1 MKQTKTTLKE
11 LTAMYR
17 AVLRH
22 GILCNAIALGLIAA
36 PAMAAYT
43 PQESYTEQNAK
54 LELITAGGTTIDG
67 VSASGITAVDDDC
80 GAAMSIKYSDPTDTG
95 LTLVKNSLYSG
106 NKALGDEADSAA
118 FNLRLGN
125 VKVQNTKFLNNEA
138 MTGGAI
144 YTYLGNVSSTN
155 KVGYG
160 KLVIKDSVFEGNIAS
175 GEDNDDIEN
184 GGGAIVNVAINSRNG
199 GDAGMWISDTQFI
212 GNKNTKN
219 NLNGGGAINVG
230 SQSRTNITDSQFIG
244 NTSASRGGAISG
256 RDFDNGENHEAVMDI
271 VGSVFKG
278 NTAVTTGGAIDNTL
292 YDSDTHDGSV
302 YISGTTFGGTEEG
315 EGNSAANGG
324 AIYNH
329 VSQYGQRYQGQT
341 GNMYLTGTSFVNNAA
356 NSEED
361 MEGRGGAVYNEGVM
375 TIDGTFDGNTA
386 TNQGGAVFNYGELN
400 IDGATFTGN
409 KTTSIKN
416 PSQGGAIFN
425 SGDDDYLDVPS
436 ITANISNTTF
446 GDKNDVTKGN
456 QALQGGAIANE
467 SSLIDGE
474 VTLTNVNFYNNKAFA
489 DTSAEGKDS
498 SLGGAIWNQGVMT
511 VNGDTEFVGNK
522 AEGFNV
528 EGGAIYNSGS
538 LTFNDEVTFD
548 SNTSTDINSGNGAF
562 GGALSIGWTG
572 ETVFKKNATFTGNKA
587 LSTADKGTQGGA
599 IFNGNTVTFE
609 NGATF
614 SENEAVYGGA
624 VFNDDGTVNLTDAS
638 FTGNVAGD
646 EGGAIFTLN
655 GTVNINA
662 VNDNVVFSGN
672 TAGGQ
677 VNDIT
682 NYGGVVNLNAASGKT
697 ISLNGID
704 GKTFYGDT
712 PTINIIGA
720 GNVEI
725 SEYIAKQTVNVD
737 AGELHLTTGEAN
749 LYQSTVNVASGATIN
764 TIDNLVND
772 YTGAITLTDGANIK
786 GDIDFMNGTADKYL
800 STGATSVNYK
810 VGNLIGSVGNGTKNI
825 QVASDGTTV
834 NDAGFAW
841 ATSTEGLSLVSSG
854 NADGMVA
861 VTGLSGGIA
870 EATDVSANVNEIDYT
885 LTAAETLTT
894 AKTMYHNFALTG
906 GGTNDTDNGLNLAAN
921 LSTDENASVKI
932 SKLKLSGS
940 GTLNNAGLMHINDSL
955 IDVDVNNSGVLIS
968 DPTTYSGTV
977 TNSNFASFDN
987 DTFTATATLANTGTV
1002 SLYNG
1007 VTFDAGASITGAG
1020 VTNLVSG
1027 YTHFHDT
1034 ANANTI
1040 NVVSGANFDGAIVGG
1055 KINTQNGMI
1064 DNFAGSI
1071 QNMDVAM
1078 DVNTA
1083 SGTADTFA
1091 SITGSTIKSLSVSG
1105 GYGTADSV
1113 DVTIGSGLT
1122 LDSATEINGGYYT
1135 KVEQSGTTLTF
1146 SDKLVNAS
1154 GMQAN
1159 AAKADY
1165 SASGTYADG
1174 TIGKAIQGK
1183 QDTLTAGDAITI
1195 SSDSNISVADSG
1207 ITTGK
1212 LADGAVTTDKIADGT
1227 ITFADLNAGAVAT
1240 STTVNLAS
1248 PSDEKLVTEKAV
1260 VAGITNLVA
1269 EKETWVNNTL
1279 GITAANPNAVNDE
1292 YVGTNYL
1299 TSATTLTGADIALD
1313 SAIKANA
1320 NDIAKIVDGTTVVAK
1335 AYADEDGNNIKTT
1348 YATKAE
1354 VTAGVTAVYDHAHD
1368 WAESLLG
1375 LDVDENVANQ
1385 LQNGLA
1391 ALGGTN
1397 NIEATT
1403 IAGALHELDT
1413 EKQNIITDTATIAAD
1428 GTGFSVVAGSIDTA
1442 QLKDGG
1448 VTADKL
1454 ADGAV
1459 TSGKVADGAI
1469 TTAKIADGTI
1479 TFADLNAGM
1488 VVKSGTDVNIA
1499 TPSEEKLV
1507 TEKAVVEGI
1516 TSLVEQKQAWV
1527 DATLGITSANANA
1540 VNNEYTGT
1548 TYLTAATTLT
1558 GADKALD
1565 AEIVRLDA
1573 DETITGSVAKK
1584 VKDNARN
1591 ATYDNSTSALLAT
1604 TLQGAIDENAS
1615 NTGNLGTLSGN
1626 HVTAN
1631 TSVVSNL
1638 NQLSAAIDA
1647 AADSTLAAANTYTD
1661 QRVES
1666 MDKNLSAGVAGAVA
1680 LSSVAVSQVT
1690 VPRLTRW

>member
-22 GILCNAIALGLIAA
+22 GILCNAIALGLIATA
-36 PAMAAYT
+36 TPAMAERLILDEETTLTGQTFTGNSVTATSVDTETWTGTPEEPVIKTNAYLWT
-43 PQESYTEQNAK
+43 S
-54 LELITAGGTTIDG
+54 
-67 VSASGITAVDDDC
+67 
-80 GAAMSIKYSDPTDTG
+80 PTDR
-95 LTLVKNSLYSG
+95 TLQKDTEGKYIKGDIEQYTHTVTSSI
-106 NKALGDEADSAA
+106 AASDEA
-118 FNLRLGN
+118 
-125 VKVQNTKFLNNEA
+125 K
-138 MTGGAI
+138 
-144 YTYLGNVSSTN
+144 
-155 KVGYG
+155 
-160 KLVIKDSVFEGNIAS
+160 
-175 GEDNDDIEN
+175 
-184 GGGAIVNVAINSRNG
+184 
-199 GDAGMWISDTQFI
+199 
-212 GNKNTKN
+212 
-219 NLNGGGAINVG
+219 
-230 SQSRTNITDSQFIG
+230 
-244 NTSASRGGAISG
+244 
-256 RDFDNGENHEAVMDI
+256 
-271 VGSVFKG
+271 
-278 NTAVTTGGAIDNTL
+278 
-292 YDSDTHDGSV
+292 
-302 YISGTTFGGTEEG
+302 
-315 EGNSAANGG
+315 
-324 AIYNH
+324 
-329 VSQYGQRYQGQT
+329 
-341 GNMYLTGTSFVNNAA
+341 
-356 NSEED
+356 
-361 MEGRGGAVYNEGVM
+361 GGAVYSTAALTISGGEFSDNAANGALTGQKVKDVYRKQEGWEDFVLESDNGGDKR
-375 TIDGTFDGNTA
+375 TLNGA
-386 TNQGGAVFNYGELN
+386 YGGAVYAGAGLTISNDAVFANNRSDKYGGAVYVVGN
-400 IDGATFTGN
+400 IDVDSASFT
-409 KTTSIKN
+409 
-416 PSQGGAIFN
+416 
-425 SGDDDYLDVPS
+425 
-436 ITANISNTTF
+436 
-446 GDKNDVTKGN
+446 
-456 QALQGGAIANE
+456 
-467 SSLIDGE
+467 
-474 VTLTNVNFYNNKAFA
+474 NN
-489 DTSAEGKDS
+489 
-498 SLGGAIWNQGVMT
+498 
-511 VNGDTEFVGNK
+511 
-522 AEGFNV
+522 
-528 EGGAIYNSGS
+528 EGGAIYVDTGGTVAGS
-538 LTFNDEVTFD
+538 V
-548 SNTSTDINSGNGAF
+548 
-562 GGALSIGWTG
+562 
-572 ETVFKKNATFTGNKA
+572 KNATFTGNTGNSIYSKNANGLNISDSTFSGNSGAKVVENRSGNLDITNSTFTNNDGGILLLGAGTTGAVSSLRGITATGNTSSSRSNMYLYGKSGKTLIEDSTFSNNTTISNDGGVVMIANNSDGPAVIRNSKFIENSTQGNSSATGGAVAFGNSVSYTGTGNEYTGNHAGTNGGA
-587 LSTADKGTQGGA
+587 LANTASANLITEIGATFSGNSADGDGGAIWFNTGNTYPLVASIIDSSFTNNTANGQGGA
-599 IFNGNTVTFE
+599 IHNAHNKGETKKT
-609 NGATF
+609 
-614 SENEAVYGGA
+614 
-624 VFNDDGTVNLTDAS
+624 
-638 FTGNVAGD
+638 
-646 EGGAIFTLN
+646 TLN
-655 GTVNINA
+655 LIAKDSDVM
-662 VNDNVVFSGN
+662 FSGN
-672 TAGGQ
+672 TAGGEA
-677 VNDIT
+677 NDIYNT
-682 NYGGVVNLNAASGKT
+682 STLNLVAAEGRM
-697 ISLNGID
+697 ISLGGGID
-704 GKTFYGDT
+704 GDAGI
-712 PTINIIGA
+712 ININKDISYDYYEENDGTFTRKNA
-720 GNVEI
+720 SVTSPNGTVEI
-725 SEYIAKQTVNVD
+725 FGALKNQTVD
-737 AGELHLTTGEAN
+737 LGAGELHLNNTDLTG
-749 LYQSTVNVASGATIN
+749 STVTVASGATIN

-772 YTGAITLTDGANIK
+772 YTGAITLADGANIK

-800 STGATSVNYK
+800 STGVTSVNYK

-1227 ITFADLNAGAVAT
+1227 ITFADLNGGAVAT

-1507 TEKAVVEGI
+1507 TERLLSKVSHRWSSRSRRG
-1516 TSLVEQKQAWV
+1516 LMLHWV
-1527 DATLGITSANANA
+1527 SH
-1540 VNNEYTGT
+1540 
-1548 TYLTAATTLT
+1548 
-1558 GADKALD
+1558 
-1565 AEIVRLDA
+1565 
-1573 DETITGSVAKK
+1573 
-1584 VKDNARN
+1584 
-1591 ATYDNSTSALLAT
+1591 
-1604 TLQGAIDENAS
+1604 LQM
-1615 NTGNLGTLSGN
+1615 
-1626 HVTAN
+1626 
-1631 TSVVSNL
+1631 
-1638 NQLSAAIDA
+1638 
-1647 AADSTLAAANTYTD
+1647 
-1661 QRVES
+1661 R
-1666 MDKNLSAGVAGAVA
+1666 M
-1680 LSSVAVSQVT
+1680 
-1690 VPRLTRW
+1690 RLTTNTRVQLT